1 MIKALFISFHL
12 FSRVLVKKN
21 PKKSNRVILVIEKF
35 GVNIVFLINFKKKN
49 MKKSL
54 EKEKKCINQ
63 QS

>member
-63 QS
+63 RS